1 MIISPS
7 LSSFNNFRSVAQD
20 KVYRVRQAF
29 LASADA
35 PIIVV
40 GSAHKVGST
49 WLVNLLADLF
59 FLPQLKIPSRLAGKK
74 LKVDVP
80 LEAIFEYLSSLRHSC
95 IHKTHAFP
103 PKGLPP
109 SLKSRLKLITVVR
122 DPRDMLVSSAHYL
135 ANLPEHEGGWGAS
148 FRALPVKQRILRLI
162 DEGGF
167 LLERLDAWAHT
178 EGVIQVRYEDL
189 KNAPRRVIREIAM
202 DCNLPFHEGR
212 AGVVI
217 DNNDFS
223 RKANRKP
230 GVEDESAFLRK
241 GVVGDWINVF
251 DDDVIDAFNAGKEG
265 RWRLLTIDL
274 GYI

>member
-1 MIISPS
+1 MVTSPRIPS
-7 LSSFNNFRSVAQD
+7 INNFRSIAQD

-59 FLPQLKIPSRLAGKK
+59 LLPRLKIPSRLAGKK

-80 LEAIFEYLSSLRHSC
+80 LEAMFEYLSSLRHSC

-103 PKGLPP
+103 PKGLPQL
-109 SLKSRLKLITVVR
+109 LKSRLKLITVVR

-148 FRALPVKQRILRLI
+148 FGALSVKQRILRLV
-162 DEGGF
+162 DEGDF
-167 LLERLDAWAHT
+167 LLERLDAWAHA
-178 EGVIQVRYEDL
+178 EGAIQVRYEDL
-189 KNAPRRVIREIAM
+189 KNAPRRVMREIAIA
-202 DCNLPFHEGR
+202 CNLPFHEGR

-223 RKANRKP
+223 RRARRKP

-241 GVVGDWINVF
+241 GIVGDWINVF
-251 DDDVIDAFNAGKEG
+251 DDDVIDAFNTGKEG
-265 RWRLLTIDL
+265 RWRSLTIDL

>member
-1 MIISPS
+1 MITSLR
-7 LSSFNNFRSVAQD
+7 LSSFNNFRSIAKD
-20 KVYRVRQAF
+20 KVYRVRQVF
-29 LASADA
+29 LPSADA

-49 WLVNLLADLF
+49 WLVNLLADLYL
-59 FLPQLKIPSRLAGKK
+59 LPRLKIPSRLAGKK

-80 LEAIFEYLSSLRHSC
+80 LEAIFEYLSAQRHSC

-103 PKGLPP
+103 PKCLPP
-109 SLKSRLKLITVVR
+109 PLKSRLRLITVVR
-122 DPRDMLVSSAHYL
+122 DPRDLLVSSAHYL

-148 FRALPVKQRILRLI
+148 FRILPVNQRILRLI
-162 DEGGF
+162 DEGDF
-167 LLERLDAWAHT
+167 LLDRLDAWAHA

-189 KNAPRRVIREIAM
+189 KNDPRRVMRETAM
-202 DCNLPFHEGR
+202 ACNLPFHEKR
-212 AGVVI
+212 AGIVI

-241 GVVGDWINVF
+241 GIVGDWVNVF
-251 DDDVIDAFNAGKEG
+251 DDEVINAFNTGKEG
-265 RWRLLTIDL
+265 RWRTLAADL